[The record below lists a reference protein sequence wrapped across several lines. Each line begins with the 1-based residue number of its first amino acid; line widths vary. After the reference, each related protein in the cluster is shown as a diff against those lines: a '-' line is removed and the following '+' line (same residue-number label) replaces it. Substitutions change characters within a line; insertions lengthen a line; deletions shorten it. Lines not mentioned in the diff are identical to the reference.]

1 MKPSKVFSSLFF
13 ILGTGI
19 LIVSIALCLLLRNM
33 ETVGRGVPQ
42 EAEAAANQF
51 ASALSAGD
59 LDAAADLIYGQ
70 PDLGTEASFDS
81 TAAGSIWER
90 FRESI
95 SCEGGSCYWEGT
107 SLYQDV
113 TLSYLDVP
121 GVMKDVTAL
130 AKAAEADESMDGEQR
145 LLDTV
150 KTALAQGRQVTVQGK
165 LRLVEEA
172 GSWYVIPDKTVLSAL
187 SGGVK

>member
-33 ETVGRGVPQ
+33 ETVGRSVPQ
-42 EAEAAANQF
+42 EAEAAGNQF

-59 LDAAADLIYGQ
+59 LEAAADLIYGQ

-95 SCEGGSCYWEGT
+95 SCESGSCYWEGT